1 MVDVLGY
8 FWMLN
13 VITRYFGIGL
23 GLCGFI
29 CCRLLR
35 VSMDCI
41 DGMKEHLSAT
51 IPRDVADM
59 VREVMELSGW
69 DKSRCVSEGLRIGLP
84 ELIKRMKKVM
94 ETEKKKADKPTPED
108 EERAR
113 EEYWRKV
120 ILGKI
125 HSDKWVPV

>member
-1 MVDVLGY
+1 
-8 FWMLN
+8 
-13 VITRYFGIGL
+13 
-23 GLCGFI
+23 
-29 CCRLLR
+29 
-35 VSMDCI
+35 MDCI
-41 DGMKEHLSAT
+41 DGMKEHLSVT
-51 IPRDVADM
+51 VPRDVADM
-59 VREVMELSGW
+59 VKELMELSGW

-84 ELIKRMKKVM
+84 ELIKRIKKKVM

-125 HSDKWVPV
+125 HSDRWVPV